1 MFLNI
6 ILIIVGLVGLY
17 YGGEWLVTGAS
28 RIALKMKIPPI
39 IIGLTIVAIGTS
51 APELGVSVLASL
63 QGKAGLALGN
73 VIGSNIANIGLIL
86 GLTGLIQAVQVK
98 ESLVK
103 REIPILIGITLFA
116 TLLILDGH
124 LNRTDGILLLSG
136 FVLFNYI
143 FYRITR
149 NEGLLNG
156 EAEDELDID
165 LPEVKNLDKM
175 RRRYE
180 IGRILIGSIVLVVAA
195 QLMVEGASNFARQIG
210 VSELV
215 IGVTM
220 VAFGTSLP
228 ELATSLTAAFKG
240 ETDIAVGNIIG
251 SNIANLLLV
260 LGGASTIATIDV
272 GGTDLSVVEYVV
284 MMAFTLMLWPFAR
297 QRYLSKVESA
307 LFLGA
312 YFAFILYSFFGGG

>member
-116 TLLILDGH
+116 TILILDGH
-124 LNRTDGILLLSG
+124 LNRADGILLLIG
-136 FVLFNYI
+136 FALFNYV

-156 EAEDELDID
+156 EEDLDID

-284 MMAFTLMLWPFAR
+284 MIAFTLMLWPFAR
-297 QRYLSKVESA
+297 QRYLSRVESA

-312 YFAFILYSFFGGG
+312 YFAFILYSFFGS